1 MADAATRKR
10 RRKRWGREKAQ
21 LRADRKVKQHDP
33 ATVGEEEGN
42 AVGES
47 GATQCNAIPKRA
59 PEIAEQEAAP
69 GTRDNSES
77 AAQRVDVQRRPKRSE
92 DD

>member
-1 MADAATRKR
+1 M
-10 RRKRWGREKAQ
+10 
-21 LRADRKVKQHDP
+21 KQRDP

-69 GTRDNSES
+69 GTRDSSES
-77 AAQRVDVQRRPKRSE
+77 AAQRVDVQRRPEKSE
-92 DD
+92 DDKGRVGDILIHLI